1 MYVTATSPRFSL
13 GRSTPATRAM
23 SRLRLSPFERRLCR
37 RNPPG
42 GGFGGGRR
50 GPLRRL
56 SLSGLVPRVLADD
69 ARHAPPLDDLAVL
82 AARLHRRPHL
92 HRLDVLSLPCSSAGF
107 ARAIP
112 LGEVSEGGRSPPP
125 SYLNRY

>member
-23 SRLRLSPFERRLCR
+23 SSSPSLPCSSAGFARAI
-37 RNPPG
+37 PPG
-42 GGFGGGRR
+42 GRYRKGGEAPRR
-50 GPLRRL
+50 GL

-82 AARLHRRPHL
+82 APHFDRRPHL
-92 HRLDVLSLPCSSAGF
+92 HRLDVLSLPRSSAGF

-112 LGEVSEGGRSPPP
+112 PGVR
-125 SYLNRY
+125 